1 VTPQTDIYNF
11 GATMYWALTGTHIPT
26 LYTLKRTEN
35 SFLVDGQLASPK
47 DLNPL
52 VPEQFSNLVMECVR
66 TNAAKRPQGMRD
78 IILRL
83 EIVRHVLRKKS
94 SGSGTGM
101 RPALV

>member
-1 VTPQTDIYNF
+1 L
-11 GATMYWALTGTHIPT
+11 YWALTGTHIPT

-35 SFLVDGQLASPK
+35 SFLVDGQLAAPK

-52 VPEQFSNLVMECVR
+52 VPEQLSNLVMECVR
-66 TNAAKRPQGMRD
+66 TNPAKRPQGMRD

-83 EIVRHVLRKKS
+83 EIVRHVLRKKN